1 MKRIS
6 VDIGGTFTD
15 CFVAWDGRYIQAKAL
30 TTHHNLS
37 QGFNEAL
44 DQACTTLS
52 LQRDDVL
59 REVDSVRYATTLG
72 TNALIER
79 RGPQVGVIVTA
90 GFEATIPLSRGRGY
104 GEGLDEL
111 ARNDM
116 SSGTR
121 PDPLVPQTLIRS
133 VAERV
138 DYSGTVLMDLDRED
152 IRQALR
158 ELIDAG
164 AEALVVCLTNATENP
179 AHELRVQEVFLAE
192 YPAHQLGAI
201 PMLLSHQLSGRKGE
215 YVRATSAIVD
225 AFLHATM
232 YHALSDLEQN
242 LREHGYPRPM
252 LIIHNS
258 GGMAQLNSTDAL
270 QTIHSGPV
278 AGISASE
285 HLAGQAGLGN
295 VVATDM
301 GGTSYDIGLVPADGV
316 KHYDFMPVID
326 RWLVSVPMIH
336 LVTLGAGGGSI
347 ASYDRLHQSVKV
359 GPRSAGS
366 DPGPACY
373 DRGGLRP
380 TVTDADLL
388 LGYLTP
394 ERYAGGQIKLN
405 RQRAE
410 FAVDEEFGDHLDL
423 DPVEVAR
430 LIKAE
435 VDEQMANGLAK
446 ELRIRGYLPTEF
458 TMLAYGGNG
467 PLHCCGI
474 AAHLGMD
481 KILAPPYSSVFS
493 ALGAGNMPQL
503 HIHERSVPL
512 VLFDATTPGD
522 VHRLRPLQRD
532 RSRAR
537 GQGPRRPAAAGA
549 AGGRGPAPAR
559 ARHALRQPAG
569 DDGRGRG
576 EDPAGQR
583 ARRRGP
589 DAVVL
594 RRLRAPVRRGQ
605 PVSRGRHP
613 GHRACGSRPSSRARR
628 SNSTPP
634 RRMAGSWPPARSG
647 RGAASSPAPKGRRKP
662 PSTTRARSSR
672 DRPCPARPSSPR
684 PPPPTS
690 SNPAGGSRPART
702 APSGSWP
709 APPDRR
715 IRDERA
721 QFTAEEQEWVDAFL
735 AETTLFLGP
744 DPEIMNDHRMAP
756 RTAEEDRLLSGP
768 VDANDLDRVRKRIV
782 AGLDEAF
789 EMMEQTG
796 AAPGAKWGDLTSAVY
811 SASGDLIHIS
821 TGGVLAFASVLH
833 YPVRFI
839 NKYWISD
846 ADSRRAR
853 RRRVHP

>member
-15 CFVAWDGRYIQAKAL
+15 CFVAWEDRYIQAKAL
-30 TTHHNLS
+30 TTHHNLA

-44 DQACTTLS
+44 DHACATLN
-52 LQRDDVL
+52 LRRNDVL

-111 ARNDM
+111 AKNDM

-133 VAERV
+133 VRERV
-138 DYSGTVLMDLDRED
+138 DYSGAVLMDLSPED
-152 IRQALR
+152 VRQALR
-158 ELIDAG
+158 ALVDAG

-179 AHELRVQEVFLAE
+179 AHELRVQEVFLSE

-225 AFLHATM
+225 GFLHATM
-232 YHALSDLEQN
+232 YHALSELEQN

-405 RQRAE
+405 RARAE
-410 FAVDEEFGDHLDL
+410 FAIDEEFGDHLDL

-446 ELRIRGYLPTEF
+446 ELRIRGYLPAEF

-512 VLFDATTPGD
+512 VLFDATSRAMFTDFGRFNAIVAELEGKGRADLQRQGLPGAA
-522 VHRLRPLQRD
+522 VRHRLELDMRYGNQLVTM
-532 RSRAR
+532 
-537 GQGPRRPAAAGA
+537 
-549 AGGRGPAPAR
+549 
-559 ARHALRQPAG
+559 
-569 DDGRGRG
+569 
-576 EDPAGQR
+576 
-583 ARRRGP
+583 
-589 DAVVL
+589 AVVAGKN
-594 RRLRAPVRRGQ
+594 RLDSVRDVVELMRLF
-605 PVSRGRHP
+605 
-613 GHRACGSRPSSRARR
+613 
-628 SNSTPP
+628 
-634 RRMAGSWPPARSG
+634 SG
-647 RGAASSPAPKGRRKP
+647 DYGRRFGEGSQSP
-662 PSTTRARSSR
+662 DLVLSR
-672 DRPCPARPSSPR
+672 
-684 PPPPTS
+684 
-690 SNPAGGSRPART
+690 
-702 APSGSWP
+702 
-709 APPDRR
+709 
-715 IRDERA
+715 
-721 QFTAEEQEWVDAFL
+721 
-735 AETTLFLGP
+735 
-744 DPEIMNDHRMAP
+744 
-756 RTAEEDRLLSGP
+756 
-768 VDANDLDRVRKRIV
+768 
-782 AGLDEAF
+782 
-789 EMMEQTG
+789 
-796 AAPGAKWGDLTSAVY
+796 
-811 SASGDLIHIS
+811 
-821 TGGVLAFASVLH
+821 
-833 YPVRFI
+833 
-839 NKYWISD
+839 
-846 ADSRRAR
+846 
-853 RRRVHP
+853 